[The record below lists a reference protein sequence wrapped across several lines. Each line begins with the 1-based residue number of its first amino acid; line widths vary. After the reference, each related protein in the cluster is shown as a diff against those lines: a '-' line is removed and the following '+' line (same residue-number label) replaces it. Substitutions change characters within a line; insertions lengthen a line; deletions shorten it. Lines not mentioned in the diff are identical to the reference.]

1 MDLDHDRHVLRFAYI
16 VWIRREGGLTRWL
29 SDDLAHCVDDV
40 LHNIDFHA
48 HRIAE
53 EILQLGDD
61 FVDWDVWRRRI
72 LDNLVDLLEGIWL
85 VVSNIVLV
93 LAESFE
99 WHFHLLDEAVHKDW
113 RRRVGHD
120 GRICSDWLPGL
131 PEHALRPGVP

>member
-1 MDLDHDRHVLRFAYI
+1 M
-16 VWIRREGGLTRWL
+16 
-29 SDDLAHCVDDV
+29 AHCVDDV

-85 VVSNIVLV
+85 VVSNIVPV
-93 LAESFE
+93 LAECFE

-113 RRRVGHD
+113 NPDLVVESIAHREDFEVDVQLGSVVEGLTHHSHYD
-120 GRICSDWLPGL
+120 G
-131 PEHALRPGVP
+131 LRSRSVLTVAHR